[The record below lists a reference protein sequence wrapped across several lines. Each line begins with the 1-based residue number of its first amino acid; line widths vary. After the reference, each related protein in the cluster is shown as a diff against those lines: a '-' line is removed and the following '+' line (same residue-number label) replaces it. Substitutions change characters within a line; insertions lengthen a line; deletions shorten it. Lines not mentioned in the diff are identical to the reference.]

1 MLKIRFERFDWDAG
15 NRGKCQ
21 AHGVSIAEIE
31 SALLRDDMLVVHD
44 AKHSQDERR
53 YIAAGSTNAGRYL
66 FVAFT
71 LRTVGGPVDQQWAL
85 RPITARYMHKNEA
98 ERYEQARTE
107 I

>member
-1 MLKIRFERFDWDAG
+1 MLKIRFERFDWDAA

-31 SALLRDDMLVVHD
+31 NALLLDDMLFLHD
-44 AKHSQDERR
+44 TKHSQDEQR
-53 YIAAGSTNAGRYL
+53 YIAAGPTHTGRYL
-66 FVAFT
+66 FVAYT
-71 LRTVGGPVDQQWAL
+71 LRTIDEQLAL
-85 RPITARYMHKNEA
+85 RPITARYMHKDEA